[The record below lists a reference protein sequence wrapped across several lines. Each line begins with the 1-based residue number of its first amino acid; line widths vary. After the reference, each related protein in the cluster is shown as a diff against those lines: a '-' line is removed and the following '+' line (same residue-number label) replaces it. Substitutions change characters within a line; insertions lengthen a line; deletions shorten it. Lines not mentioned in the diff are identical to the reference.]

1 MKTISKIAVAC
12 SILFLLSQNVSAQ
25 FEIGIKAGLS
35 STDVVSEGIM
45 INENGKHFQ
54 LSLDEANYGYHVG
67 LYTRVSFLGI
77 FIEPSFLLTSSE
89 TNFRLKSFG
98 ESDIVGT
105 VFSESYQN
113 LDIPL
118 LIGMKVGF
126 LRMQV
131 GPVAHVFLSSSSDL
145 YDISGYEQRFADAT
159 YGIQGGIGLDI
170 WKIRIDLNYE
180 ANLSAFGEHITI
192 DGTPYSFG
200 DNPSRL
206 IASVGWKF

>member
-12 SILFLLSQNVSAQ
+12 SLLCLLSQNISAQ

-77 FIEPSFLLTSSE
+77 FIEPSFLLTSTE
-89 TNFRLKSFG
+89 TNFNLKSFG
-98 ESDIVGT
+98 ETDIVGT

-131 GPVAHVFLSSSSDL
+131 GPVAHIFLSSSSDL

-159 YGIQGGIGLDI
+159 YGIQGGVGLDI
-170 WKIRIDLNYE
+170 WKFRIDINYE

-192 DGTPYSFG
+192 DGIPYSFG
-200 DNPSRL
+200 DNPSRI